1 MDNSDDNQILEQL
14 LQCFRK
20 CEQRITYKLGINSD
34 YKECQLLYLQL
45 ISLQKQQ
52 KNKT

>member
-1 MDNSDDNQILEQL
+1 MDNPNDTQILEQL
-14 LQCFRK
+14 LHCFRK

-34 YKECQLLYLQL
+34 YKECQLLYLKL
-45 ISLQKQQ
+45 IALQKQQ